1 MENRRFPE
9 RCTCFEE
16 QDRAGKVLS
25 KTAQADVVRAIQ
37 RLYST
42 GVPLFDKTVIATL
55 DTAICERHAI
65 MNLVGVDGNMSV
77 SRPDWISFETH
88 YEPRIGFRT
97 IQNMINGVPPDG
109 RMRTCGA
116 LSSYRVACFPRHTA
130 PSSRATL
137 SSIKRLWDIYQKLWQ
152 QSQTCSVLME
162 IMGKLPPHCQ
172 VTKVVCFG
180 LGALL
185 PNICRTCGLCL
196 NSVHCKIHKTTRS
209 RTFTQHA
216 AAVSIM
222 LMLRQQNP
230 HLQCYSQEP
239 EYSPECRNILRGLD
253 IIVVDG
259 HKGFLEV
266 DDRTLVISIK
276 PAVPVKQIIT
286 ELARPA
292 VIIWDAMDGDER
304 DPDEGNPDKWQLLTR
319 NGSQYWQSPYGVDPD
334 SSRTRNMLTYEYASV
349 PFPGDVLNFGPL
361 DIHIRQPA
369 DTMAGGSALQI
380 GGATAGT
387 LL

>member
-1 MENRRFPE
+1 MENQRFPE
-9 RCTCFEE
+9 RCTCFED
-16 QDRAGKVLS
+16 QDRAGEVLS

-37 RLYST
+37 RFYST

-130 PSSRATL
+130 PSSRASL
-137 SSIKRLWDIYQKLWQ
+137 SSIKRL
-152 QSQTCSVLME
+152 
-162 IMGKLPPHCQ
+162 
-172 VTKVVCFG
+172 
-180 LGALL
+180 
-185 PNICRTCGLCL
+185 
-196 NSVHCKIHKTTRS
+196 S

-216 AAVSIM
+216 AAVSMM

-239 EYSPECRNILRGLD
+239 EYSPECRNILRGMG

-266 DDRTLVISIK
+266 DDRTLVLSIK

-334 SSRTRNMLTYEYASV
+334 SSRTRNMLRYEYASG

-369 DTMAGGSALQI
+369 NTIAGGSALQI